1 MWAVNLSAL
10 LKGRALDVYAL
21 LPQEKALDYAAL
33 KTALLRR
40 FEKTEDGFRE
50 YFRRCRPEVGETFTQ
65 FAVRLGSYLDRRI
78 EFGKVNKTYNGLY
91 DLVLR
96 DQFISICNRD
106 LSLFLKERIPKSI
119 EEMCMLA
126 DQFKEARHVN
136 ILTLVSS
143 SKKETTFEN
152 RNPVSARDQRS
163 QKEQVPPKTICQSF
177 SQQKKTGKDIRC
189 YKCSR
194 LGHIA
199 SQCKQSSSKN
209 QSFAVKADTSSESG
223 SSLKEHKDSGKC
235 SAFTSI
241 TSTSTFSM
249 ANSSD
254 LLTTSACSIANFS
267 DQMPVCVGEIND
279 QSVQVLRDTG
289 CNGVI
294 VRRSLVHD
302 DQLTG
307 DHQVCVLADGSKIET
322 PIAKVNVDTPYFVG
336 EVNAWCLHAPLY
348 PLIIGNIPHA
358 RDPHDP
364 NKDWKP
370 SAVNA
375 VVTRQQKR
383 MEGKKIKPLSVPEI
397 IGSEVCPED
406 MLKAQEEDETL
417 KNLRALVG
425 KETNYNR
432 VKYILKKGMLFQV
445 FQSEKVENGKQFTQL
460 VVPKKY
466 RMKVL
471 SLAHESLMAGHLA
484 TSRTID
490 KVLAEFY
497 WPGVQA
503 DARRFCRS
511 CDICQR
517 TPPKGRTT
525 KVPMSVMPI
534 IDEPFRRVAVDLVG
548 PIQPMTDNG
557 NRYILTLV
565 DFSTRYPEAVAL
577 KGIETE
583 RVAEALV
590 DIFCRIG
597 VPKEMLTGMGTQF
610 ISELMGEVSRLLSM
624 KQLSTT
630 PYHPMCNGLVERF
643 NGTLKQILRRLCSE
657 RPKDWDKYLSAAL
670 FAYRDAPQESLGFS
684 PFELVYGHRVRG
696 PMRILREL
704 WTKEETDSEDH
715 LMVIKE
721 FLQRLRAANLTAKP
735 SKCFIGFSSIE
746 CLGYIAGKEE
756 LRPIPDKVEAIQNC
770 IRPITKKQVRSFL
783 GLVGFYRK
791 FIPHFSAVAAP
802 LSDLTKKGQPNKVL
816 WGETQQNAFITLKS
830 ALMVTPVLKLP
841 NISEEFILQ
850 TDASDVGIGAVLL
863 QYENGIK
870 KPVAYASKKL
880 TAQQVKYSTIEKE
893 CFAII
898 WAVQKFQ
905 RYLYGKQFMLET
917 DHQPLIYLSQSKVL
931 NARLMRWSL
940 LLQPYR
946 FRIVAIKGSEN
957 VGADCLS
964 RL

>member
-1 MWAVNLSAL
+1 
-10 LKGRALDVYAL
+10 
-21 LPQEKALDYAAL
+21 
-33 KTALLRR
+33 
-40 FEKTEDGFRE
+40 
-50 YFRRCRPEVGETFTQ
+50 
-65 FAVRLGSYLDRRI
+65 
-78 EFGKVNKTYNGLY
+78 
-91 DLVLR
+91 
-96 DQFISICNRD
+96 
-106 LSLFLKERIPKSI
+106 
-119 EEMCMLA
+119 
-126 DQFKEARHVN
+126 
-136 ILTLVSS
+136 
-143 SKKETTFEN
+143 
-152 RNPVSARDQRS
+152 
-163 QKEQVPPKTICQSF
+163 
-177 SQQKKTGKDIRC
+177 
-189 YKCSR
+189 
-194 LGHIA
+194 
-199 SQCKQSSSKN
+199 
-209 QSFAVKADTSSESG
+209 
-223 SSLKEHKDSGKC
+223 
-235 SAFTSI
+235 
-241 TSTSTFSM
+241 M

-254 LLTTSACSIANFS
+254 LLTTTACSVANFS

-322 PIAKVNVDTPYFVG
+322 PVAKVNVDTPYFVG
-336 EVNAWCLHAPLY
+336 EVNAWCLKAPLY

-370 SAVNA
+370 SVVNA

-406 MLKAQEEDETL
+406 MLKTQEEDETL

-425 KETNYNR
+425 KETNGNR
-432 VKYILKKGMLFQV
+432 VKYILKKGMLFRV

-517 TPPKGRTT
+517 TTPKGRTT

-597 VPKEMLTGMGTQF
+597 VPKEMLTDMGTQF
-610 ISELMGEVSRLLSM
+610 TSELMGEVSRLLSM

-643 NGTLKQILRRLCSE
+643 NGALKQILRRLCSE

-704 WTKEETDSEDH
+704 WTKEETDSE
-715 LMVIKE
+715 
-721 FLQRLRAANLTAKP
+721 
-735 SKCFIGFSSIE
+735 
-746 CLGYIAGKEE
+746 
-756 LRPIPDKVEAIQNC
+756 
-770 IRPITKKQVRSFL
+770 VRSTYQYVVDLRERLESTCQLARENLEKSSERYRAHYNKKAKNRDMSVGEKVLVLLPTDSNKLLMQWKGPFEIVKKL
-783 GLVGFYRK
+783 GKVDYRIDMNGK
-791 FIPHFSAVAAP
+791 IKTFHANMLKLYFDRKECCVDAGILGVASAAMVDVEEDDSVDD
-802 LSDLTKKGQPNKVL
+802 SDLIDSTLPTSKEKSSDVKVSDEL
-816 WGETQQNAFITLKS
+816 T
-830 ALMVTPVLKLP
+830 
-841 NISEEFILQ
+841 ISEHEQVKSLLEEY
-850 TDASDVGIGAVLL
+850 SDVFSDIPGCTTLD
-863 QYENGIK
+863 EHHIK
-870 KPVAYASKKL
+870 LTSDKPVRSKPYPL
-880 TAQQVKYSTIEKE
+880 PFTTRDEVCEEVRNMINSGVIEQSNSPY
-893 CFAII
+893 CSPI
-898 WAVQKFQ
+898 
-905 RYLYGKQFMLET
+905 
-917 DHQPLIYLSQSKVL
+917 LIVEK
-931 NARLMRWSL
+931 
-940 LLQPYR
+940 
-946 FRIVAIKGSEN
+946 IVFTF
-957 VGADCLS
+957 VTL
-964 RL
+964 

>member
-1 MWAVNLSAL
+1 MWLHNGLVLSAVATWATTRGRGTLDQGSVWGNVVSWICQHCRRLRRFGLAWDVEDVGAFSARAGETFREKLRDPERRGRYHELLVYLLAIFEMDLLKELTAYGQSLELTGADLQRFIREQQAHLRELRVEQRERQKEDRDYELKREALELSLKETESKGAKSVISDGSLAKFPKMPYFDEVKDDIDSFLRRFERYAIAQKWNEGMWAVNLSAL

-21 LPQEKALDYAAL
+21 LPQEKALDYAVL
-33 KTALLRR
+33 KTTLLRR

-50 YFRRCRPEVGETFTQ
+50 Y
-65 FAVRLGSYLDRRI
+65 
-78 EFGKVNKTYNGLY
+78 
-91 DLVLR
+91 
-96 DQFISICNRD
+96 
-106 LSLFLKERIPKSI
+106 
-119 EEMCMLA
+119 
-126 DQFKEARHVN
+126 
-136 ILTLVSS
+136 
-143 SKKETTFEN
+143 SKKETIFEN
-152 RNPVSARDQRS
+152 RNPVAARDQRN
-163 QKEQVPPKTICQSF
+163 QKEQVPPKTNGQSF
-177 SQQKKTGKDIRC
+177 SQKKKTGKDIRC

-209 QSFAVKADTSSESG
+209 QSFAVKADASSESG
-223 SSLKEHKDSGKC
+223 SNLKETTDSGKC

-254 LLTTSACSIANFS
+254 LLTTSACSVANFS

-294 VRRSLVHD
+294 VRRSLVND

-348 PLIIGNIPHA
+348 PLTIGKIPHA
-358 RDPHDP
+358 RDPHDL

-383 MEGKKIKPLSVPEI
+383 MESKKIKPLSVPEI

-425 KETNYNR
+425 KETNGNR
-432 VKYILKKGMLFQV
+432 VKYILKKGMLFRV

-471 SLAHESLMAGHLA
+471 SLAHESLMAGHSA

-497 WPGVQA
+497 SPGVQA
-503 DARRFCRS
+503 DTRRFCRS
-511 CDICQR
+511 CDICHR
-517 TPPKGRTT
+517 TTPKGRTT

-565 DFSTRYPEAVAL
+565 DFSTRYPEGVAL
-577 KGIETE
+577 IGIETE

-597 VPKEMLTGMGTQF
+597 VLKEMLLTDMGTQF
-610 ISELMGEVSRLLSM
+610 TSELMGEVSRLLSM

-643 NGTLKQILRRLCSE
+643 NGTLKQ
-657 RPKDWDKYLSAAL
+657 
-670 FAYRDAPQESLGFS
+670 
-684 PFELVYGHRVRG
+684 
-696 PMRILREL
+696 
-704 WTKEETDSEDH
+704 DSSTT
-715 LMVIKE
+715 V
-721 FLQRLRAANLTAKP
+721 FRAAKR
-735 SKCFIGFSSIE
+735 
-746 CLGYIAGKEE
+746 LGQ
-756 LRPIPDKVEAIQNC
+756 IPVNSTFC
-770 IRPITKKQVRSFL
+770 VSRCPT
-783 GLVGFYRK
+783 
-791 FIPHFSAVAAP
+791 
-802 LSDLTKKGQPNKVL
+802 
-816 WGETQQNAFITLKS
+816 GEF
-830 ALMVTPVLKLP
+830 
-841 NISEEFILQ
+841 
-850 TDASDVGIGAVLL
+850 GI
-863 QYENGIK
+863 
-870 KPVAYASKKL
+870 
-880 TAQQVKYSTIEKE
+880 
-893 CFAII
+893 FAI
-898 WAVQKFQ
+898 
-905 RYLYGKQFMLET
+905 
-917 DHQPLIYLSQSKVL
+917 
-931 NARLMRWSL
+931 
-940 LLQPYR
+940 
-946 FRIVAIKGSEN
+946 
-957 VGADCLS
+957 
-964 RL
+964 

>member
-1 MWAVNLSAL
+1 MDLLKELTAYGQSLELTGADLQRFIREQQAHLRELRVEQRERQKEDRDYELKREALEVEKLRLEEKKSLDALESKYQANVHELKYQLSLKETESKTAKSDISDGSLAKVPKMPYFDEVKDDIDSFLRRFERYAIAQKWNEGMWAVNLSAL

-65 FAVRLGSYLDRRI
+65 FAVRLGSYLDRWI

-119 EEMCMLA
+119 EDMCMLA

-152 RNPVSARDQRS
+152 RNPVAARDKRS
-163 QKEQVPPKTICQSF
+163 QKEQVPPKTNGQSF
-177 SQQKKTGKDIRC
+177 SQQKKTAKDIRC

-209 QSFAVKADTSSESG
+209 QSFAVKADASSESG
-223 SSLKEHKDSGKC
+223 SSLKEHRDSGKC

-241 TSTSTFSM
+241 ASTSTFSM

-254 LLTTSACSIANFS
+254 LFTTSACSVANFS

-383 MEGKKIKPLSVPEI
+383 MEGKKIKPFSVPEI

-425 KETNYNR
+425 KETNGNR
-432 VKYILKKGMLFQV
+432 VKYILKKGMLFRV
-445 FQSEKVENGKQFTQL
+445 FQSEKVEN
-460 VVPKKY
+460 
-466 RMKVL
+466 
-471 SLAHESLMAGHLA
+471 GHLA

-517 TPPKGRTT
+517 TTPKGRTT

-583 RVAEALV
+583 RVADALV

-597 VPKEMLTGMGTQF
+597 VPKEMLTDMGTQF
-610 ISELMGEVSRLLSM
+610 TSELMGEVSRLLSM

-657 RPKDWDKYLSAAL
+657 RPKDLDKYLSAAL
-670 FAYRDAPQESLGFS
+670 FAYRDAHRRAWDFRHSSWYTDTESG
-684 PFELVYGHRVRG
+684 VR
-696 PMRILREL
+696 
-704 WTKEETDSEDH
+704 
-715 LMVIKE
+715 
-721 FLQRLRAANLTAKP
+721 
-735 SKCFIGFSSIE
+735 
-746 CLGYIAGKEE
+746 
-756 LRPIPDKVEAIQNC
+756 
-770 IRPITKKQVRSFL
+770 
-783 GLVGFYRK
+783 
-791 FIPHFSAVAAP
+791 
-802 LSDLTKKGQPNKVL
+802 
-816 WGETQQNAFITLKS
+816 
-830 ALMVTPVLKLP
+830 
-841 NISEEFILQ
+841 
-850 TDASDVGIGAVLL
+850 
-863 QYENGIK
+863 
-870 KPVAYASKKL
+870 
-880 TAQQVKYSTIEKE
+880 
-893 CFAII
+893 
-898 WAVQKFQ
+898 
-905 RYLYGKQFMLET
+905 
-917 DHQPLIYLSQSKVL
+917 
-931 NARLMRWSL
+931 
-940 LLQPYR
+940 
-946 FRIVAIKGSEN
+946 
-957 VGADCLS
+957 
-964 RL
+964 